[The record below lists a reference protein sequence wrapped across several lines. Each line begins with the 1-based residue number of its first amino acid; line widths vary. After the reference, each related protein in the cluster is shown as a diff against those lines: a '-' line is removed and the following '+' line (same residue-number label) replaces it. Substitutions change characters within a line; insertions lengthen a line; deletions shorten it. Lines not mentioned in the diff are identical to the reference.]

1 MNKDPLILIIDD
13 EPQIQRAL
21 KTILK
26 ARHFQV
32 EVAATGEQGLALAAA
47 RLPDLVILD
56 LSLPDMDGLQV
67 CAQLRAWSRVPVIVL
82 SVRDSERE
90 KVAALDRGA
99 DDYLTKPF
107 GIEELLARI
116 RVALRH
122 AEQAAVRPAQSV
134 IQAGPISIDLGR
146 HIVTRG
152 GEEVRLTATEFKLLA
167 YLAANADRVL
177 THQAILTH
185 VWDFA
190 DSDRV
195 EYLRVYIGQLRR
207 KLEINPDEP
216 VYIRTESGVGYR
228 LVTGE

>member
-1 MNKDPLILIIDD
+1 MTVKRILIIEDD
-13 EPQIQRAL
+13 LNIAELERDYLQLNGFKADIVQDGAQGLSRAL
-21 KTILK
+21 
-26 ARHFQV
+26 
-32 EVAATGEQGLALAAA
+32 TGKY
-47 RLPDLVILD
+47 DV
-56 LSLPDMDGLQV
+56 
-67 CAQLRAWSRVPVIVL
+67 VIVDL
-82 SVRDSERE
+82 MLPGKDGYDIIKEIRKRLDVTVVVVSAKSEDISKIRGVE
-90 KVAALDRGA
+90 YGA

-122 AEQAAVRPAQSV
+122 AQQTVAPAQSV
-134 IQAGPISIDLGR
+134 IQVGPIAIDLSR
-146 HIVTRG
+146 HIVTRD
-152 GEEVRLTATEFKLLA
+152 GEEIRLTATEFKLLA

-190 DSDRV
+190 DADRV

-207 KLEINPDEP
+207 KLERNPDDP